1 MDLRQQSALIA
12 LAEAAQTEA
21 GLPALLAQ
29 AAQLAAGAL
38 GAEYGACWE
47 VGPECDALVL
57 RGGAGWRDGALGS
70 AIADTD
76 SMALVRQGWPGAIDW
91 SGEARAAQPA
101 LLREHGVRS
110 SLAAVIGGPRET
122 FGVLSVHASAPRVF
136 SAAEIA
142 FLRLAASILALAFRS
157 MRADQTL
164 EARVEQRTRDIEQR
178 LVAAAQEKA
187 VLEERQR
194 LARDLHDSVTQALY
208 SVTLHGE
215 VGSRMLAAG
224 DIASAAD
231 ALRVLQATAQ
241 EVLDEMRLLIFELR
255 PPVLEQ
261 VGLVAALQMRL
272 NSVEG
277 RANLQTRLIV
287 EDVDDLP
294 PDAEQALYRIAQE
307 ALNNALKHARA
318 RNITIRLRR
327 TGPRVRLEIAD
338 DGVGFDPATV
348 AATGGMGLR
357 GIAERVAQ
365 LGGVFALE
373 SAPGMGT
380 RLNVEIAL

>member
-1 MDLRQQSALIA
+1 
-12 LAEAAQTEA
+12 
-21 GLPALLAQ
+21 
-29 AAQLAAGAL
+29 
-38 GAEYGACWE
+38 
-47 VGPECDALVL
+47 
-57 RGGAGWRDGALGS
+57 
-70 AIADTD
+70 
-76 SMALVRQGWPGAIDW
+76 
-91 SGEARAAQPA
+91 
-101 LLREHGVRS
+101 
-110 SLAAVIGGPRET
+110 
-122 FGVLSVHASAPRVF
+122 
-136 SAAEIA
+136 
-142 FLRLAASILALAFRS
+142 
-157 MRADQTL
+157 
-164 EARVEQRTRDIEQR
+164 
-178 LVAAAQEKA
+178 
-187 VLEERQR
+187 
-194 LARDLHDSVTQALY
+194 
-208 SVTLHGE
+208 
-215 VGSRMLAAG
+215 
-224 DIASAAD
+224 
-231 ALRVLQATAQ
+231 
-241 EVLDEMRLLIFELR
+241 MRLLIFELR

-327 TGPRVRLEIAD
+327 TGSWVRLEIAD